1 MINIDNKQNNFI
13 IDIAKYFMNFLETD
27 FKKRSTPK
35 RTTNQLSKD
44 WLLVWLNLD
53 KYPNFK
59 DILLKNLNSWFQKEE
74 LIIKKWNYT
83 INIPS
88 NLSSLINLRIEEIK
102 QDDLNSFFDE
112 LIKNIIENKKIYK
125 EEYDKY
131 EEKSFEKIK
140 NDFLELFITPLIN
153 DLEKPLENLDLSN
166 EHTKF
171 ELEIEILEFIF
182 VNLETILKDVL
193 LNFFNKETELETIL
207 KEVLIL
213 ETIQQNIKD
222 FFNNFSIRDLFNDIY
237 EIYKNNSLIDKSEL
251 YFYFYEISFGNNKF
265 PLFYTNLW
273 VKFENDIVKIEL
285 DKKLYLNT
293 KWLDFIVQEYNR
305 LLNSTSTLN
314 WEFDRIFYINQIED
328 FNNLINSILIKI
340 QNFFSLK
347 WNLDILKSDIQRLIN
362 QNIWLSNKI
371 YLFLADKWDES
382 LINDYEEI
390 IAWDNLE
397 LLENFSE
404 LLESFIKENPKTFI
418 KEIEEEWDNYSIEQK
433 LIYQSPIPLNEEQKQ
448 VINALNRSDCKFLI
462 LEWPPWT
469 WKSHTITSIICKA
482 LLEEKS
488 VLVLSDKKEALDVVE
503 DKITHTLNKIRYN
516 QEDFQNPILRLWKT
530 WNKFWKIIQSQS
542 LSKIKEHAR
551 SFRKIKDNF
560 ENNKNNVIE
569 DLKSNLIENI
579 EHFKNTS
586 IKDIEFY
593 FLNLEKFKDID
604 FISWENVEEIEKNVF
619 ICKYISELSRNVK
632 NLTIKSFY
640 IDKDLINRISDIYS
654 SLIELENI
662 KENNN
667 YFLEFKNSKLNN
679 LSIDKFNFIN
689 NKIAK
694 IISLL
699 EINSELLFYKLLNSN
714 DLFIL
719 SEKIS
724 NIILKYKEIID
735 YININYSSDYG
746 IIRLV
751 NKNIDYE
758 KCKND
763 IDIFINSHFKLK
775 ESFLKTQNYINEEYD
790 LLLDILQKIY
800 DFNNFWYDIM
810 LLSNYKLFDYNEIE
824 ESIKKLDNIV
834 HAIKSKKSKIF
845 WFLLKKKFLEEK
857 FWEIKNIFYSFWLKN
872 IWNDLEKI
880 ENSITIINFIFK
892 LLKTDKYNI
901 LNFQYIFEIL
911 LWWDYIN
918 NTIKNKENKLL
929 DNEKKYN
936 INVFDIY
943 TKIQYIFKDWSEKIL
958 LNNNI
963 EYNFN
968 YIKNILSFIS
978 NEYVFKNLTFNF
990 SLWDEFALNNKLEKY
1005 INIYNEI
1012 NELFLYKNNNNL
1024 EIENLAFDKLNF
1036 LYDFI
1041 KYRENFY
1048 NLLANC
1054 NNFNNTLNINK
1065 YINLNYLFEKNNNI
1079 ENIWNI
1085 INDIK
1090 LLFQNEDNIKKANI
1104 FQNNFDGFCK
1114 RIDFDIK
1121 NNYINNI
1128 SSKLDNYS
1136 NDFINEYF
1144 SFKKIE
1150 FKILKDFNDLPD
1162 DIYWDYILGL
1172 EDIITAEMA
1181 NFIDE
1186 RLIDYVENN
1195 ANEVNTLK
1203 NIISNQLKFP
1213 KDLFLNLKKAFPCII
1228 AWIRDYANYI
1238 PLEKDL
1244 FDLIVIDEASQVSIA
1259 QALPAFIRWKQIVIL
1274 WDDKQFS
1281 NVKSWQAKKEINNEY
1296 KSRIKNTFSND
1307 YIAWEDTLWLLTKVD
1322 KNFDIKNSVLKFTK
1336 FIRNYELQLKKHFRW
1351 YPEIISYSN
1360 KYFYSNS
1367 LQCMKIRWQKI
1378 EDTIKFDFIQHDWLI
1393 DKSQN
1398 INELEA
1404 NFIIDKLQ
1412 EFKEKWIKQSVWI
1425 ISPHREQVS
1434 YLFSKVNSLKDRDYF
1449 FDNLELKIMT
1459 FDTCQWEERDYIFYS
1474 MVATDQ
1480 VDKLQWIFPKSLS
1493 YLDDEIEWTLKAQRL
1508 NVWFSRAKETIHFV
1522 LSKPIEDF
1530 KWEIKIALLHF
1541 QNELENWKK
1550 KIVWWTDI
1558 NSPMEEKIQH
1568 YFYETNFYKNNKD
1581 KINFIPQFPIWEY
1594 LKQLDK
1600 RYNHANYKVDFLL
1613 IFDKQ
1618 KIIIEYDW
1626 FKEHFNN
1633 LSQVDKYNYEYYMKE
1648 DDIYRQKVLE
1658 WYGYKFLRINIFN
1671 IWKAPIETLDNRLE
1685 ELTKK
1690 KIEKLSIVTD
1700 LHNQIDKLHNW
1711 DDRTCDNCLN
1721 IFSSN
1726 FFPYKT
1732 KNLCLNCYEK
1742 INKKT
1747 LHTFRNN
1754 LKN

>member
-1 MINIDNKQNNFI
+1 MDNLNKKQNNFI
-13 IDIAKYFMNFLETD
+13 IEVAKYFMNFLETD
-27 FKKRSTPK
+27 FKKRSIPK

-53 KYPNFK
+53 KYPTFK

-102 QDDLNSFFDE
+102 QDDLNSFFDKV
-112 LIKNIIENKKIYK
+112 IKNIIENKNIYK

-131 EEKSFEKIK
+131 EEKSLEEIK
-140 NDFLELFITPLIN
+140 NNFLDLFIIPLIN
-153 DLEKPLENLDLSN
+153 DLEKPLENLDLSDEN
-166 EHTKF
+166 TKF
-171 ELEIEILEFIF
+171 ELQIEILEFIF
-182 VNLETILKDVL
+182 VSLENILKDVL
-193 LNFFNKETELETIL
+193 LNFFNKEVNLETIL
-207 KEVLIL
+207 KEVFIL
-213 ETIQQNIKD
+213 ENIKQNITD
-222 FFNNFSIRDLFNDIY
+222 FFNNFSIRDLFSDIY

-305 LLNSTSTLN
+305 LLDSTSTLN
-314 WEFDRIFYINQIED
+314 WEFERIFYINQIED

-347 WNLDILKSDIQRLIN
+347 WNLDTSKSDIQRLIN

-371 YLFLADKWDES
+371 YFFLADKWDES

-390 IAWDNLE
+390 IAWENLE

-418 KEIEEEWDNYSIEQK
+418 KEIEEEWDNYTIEQK

-542 LSKIKEHAR
+542 LAKIKEHAR

-560 ENNKNNVIE
+560 ENIKNNVID

-579 EHFKNTS
+579 EHFKNIS
-586 IKDIEFY
+586 IKDIESY
-593 FLNLEKFKDID
+593 FSNLEKFKYIEFINNNQDLSFKDDFINIQNYLSEIKEKNKENINLNNISQEYLDSILELESILFNIQQNKENIKSLDDVKDYILSLSNEKSEFLNDVYEDLIKFKNFISNLWDYKNLLRNYDNSNYTLDLFFRDIKELEININLSKEALKYFENHNNKISILSNFIPNNDLELSNILDILKSYVAKIKDLKLPVIWYLLKQDKINEINREFKKKFNNLNLNKPQKEIDLILDIINLFEFIIEKLSKENGNTFD
-604 FISWENVEEIEKNVF
+604 FISILKILTKQDWKEIFNELHNIIDLQRNYEKYLNINIF
-619 ICKYISELSRNVK
+619 WNDYSEW
-632 NLTIKSFY
+632 LT
-640 IDKDLINRISDIYS
+640 LVINT
-654 SLIELENI
+654 N
-662 KENNN
+662 
-667 YFLEFKNSKLNN
+667 
-679 LSIDKFNFIN
+679 
-689 NKIAK
+689 
-694 IISLL
+694 
-699 EINSELLFYKLLNSN
+699 KLLNIACDFDINYILNN
-714 DLFIL
+714 D
-719 SEKIS
+719 
-724 NIILKYKEIID
+724 
-735 YININYSSDYG
+735 INI
-746 IIRLV
+746 
-751 NKNIDYE
+751 
-758 KCKND
+758 
-763 IDIFINSHFKLK
+763 
-775 ESFLKTQNYINEEYD
+775 
-790 LLLDILQKIY
+790 
-800 DFNNFWYDIM
+800 
-810 LLSNYKLFDYNEIE
+810 
-824 ESIKKLDNIV
+824 
-834 HAIKSKKSKIF
+834 
-845 WFLLKKKFLEEK
+845 
-857 FWEIKNIFYSFWLKN
+857 EIKNISELITNIKDLLNIKDKIDYLYNFYEDNS
-872 IWNDLEKI
+872 IISEKI
-880 ENSITIINFIFK
+880 E
-892 LLKTDKYNI
+892 
-901 LNFQYIFEIL
+901 
-911 LWWDYIN
+911 
-918 NTIKNKENKLL
+918 L
-929 DNEKKYN
+929 D
-936 INVFDIY
+936 
-943 TKIQYIFKDWSEKIL
+943 
-958 LNNNI
+958 LNNI
-963 EYNFN
+963 
-968 YIKNILSFIS
+968 
-978 NEYVFKNLTFNF
+978 T
-990 SLWDEFALNNKLEKY
+990 
-1005 INIYNEI
+1005 
-1012 NELFLYKNNNNL
+1012 
-1024 EIENLAFDKLNF
+1024 
-1036 LYDFI
+1036 
-1041 KYRENFY
+1041 
-1048 NLLANC
+1048 
-1054 NNFNNTLNINK
+1054 
-1065 YINLNYLFEKNNNI
+1065 
-1079 ENIWNI
+1079 
-1085 INDIK
+1085 
-1090 LLFQNEDNIKKANI
+1090 
-1104 FQNNFDGFCK
+1104 
-1114 RIDFDIK
+1114 
-1121 NNYINNI
+1121 
-1128 SSKLDNYS
+1128 SKLDNYT

-1144 SFKKIE
+1144 NFKKIE

-1162 DIYWDYILGL
+1162 DIYWDYIFQL
-1172 EDIITAEMA
+1172 EDTITAEMA

-1307 YIAWEDTLWLLTKVD
+1307 YIVWEDTLWLLTKVD

-1378 EDTIKFDFIQHDWLI
+1378 EDTIKFDFIEHDWLI

-1404 NFIIDKLQ
+1404 NFIIEKLQ
-1412 EFKEKWIKQSVWI
+1412 EFKENWIKNSVWI

-1434 YLFSKVNSLKDRDYF
+1434 YLFSKINSLKDRDYF
-1449 FDNLELKIMT
+1449 FNDLELKIMT

-1474 MVATDQ
+1474 MVATEQ

-1493 YLDDEIEWTLKAQRL
+1493 ELDDEVEWTLKAQRL

-1530 KWEIKIALLHF
+1530 KWEIKIALIHF
-1541 QNELENWKK
+1541 QNELETWKK

-1581 KINFIPQFPIWEY
+1581 KIEFIPQFPIWEY

-1648 DDIYRQKVLE
+1648 DDIYRQKILE

-1671 IWKAPIETLDNRLE
+1671 IWKDPIETLHFRLE

-1690 KIEKLSIVTD
+1690 KIEKLSIVSD

-1747 LHTFRNN
+1747 LHTFRQKFNVEKITNYNLNQVKEEDFIREDTIENIKKYLNDKKNKNLLISFYYRDKKFLEQHNN
-1754 LKN
+1754 YYFDDKYLYVKNWYSKFYIKYLIDKIRKVV

>member
-1 MINIDNKQNNFI
+1 MNKKQNNFI
-13 IDIAKYFMNFLETD
+13 IEVAKYFMNFLETD
-27 FKKRSTPK
+27 FKKRSIPK

-53 KYPNFK
+53 KYPTFK

-74 LIIKKWNYT
+74 LIIKKWSYT

-102 QDDLNSFFDE
+102 QDDLNSFFDKV
-112 LIKNIIENKKIYK
+112 IKNIIENKNIYK

-131 EEKSFEKIK
+131 EEKSLEEIK
-140 NDFLELFITPLIN
+140 NNFLDLFIIPLIN
-153 DLEKPLENLDLSN
+153 DLEKPLENLDLSDEN
-166 EHTKF
+166 TKF
-171 ELEIEILEFIF
+171 ELQIEILKFIF
-182 VNLETILKDVL
+182 VSLENILKDVL
-193 LNFFNKETELETIL
+193 LNFFNKEIDLETIL
-207 KEVLIL
+207 KEVFIL
-213 ETIQQNIKD
+213 ENIKQNITD
-222 FFNNFSIRDLFNDIY
+222 FFNNFSIRDLFSDIY

-305 LLNSTSTLN
+305 LLDSTSTLN
-314 WEFDRIFYINQIED
+314 WEFERIFYINQIED

-347 WNLDILKSDIQRLIN
+347 WSLDSSKSEIQRLVN

-371 YLFLADKWDES
+371 YFFLADKWDES

-390 IAWDNLE
+390 IAWENTE

-418 KEIEEEWDNYSIEQK
+418 KEIEEEWDNYTIEQK

-542 LSKIKEHAR
+542 LAKIKEHAR

-560 ENNKNNVIE
+560 ENSKNNVID

-579 EHFKNTS
+579 EHFKNIS
-586 IKDIEFY
+586 IKNIEFY
-593 FLNLEKFKDID
+593 FSNLEKFKDIEFINNNEDLYLKDDFIIIQNYLSEIREKNKENINLSNISQEYLDSILELESILFNIQQNKESIKSLDNVKDYILSLSNEKIEFLNHFYENLIKFKNFISNLWDYKNLLRNYNNNDYALDLFFNDIKKLENNINLSKEVLKYFENHNDKISILSNFIPNNDLELSEILDNLKSYVSEIKNLKFPVIWYWLKQDKINEINREYKKKFNNLNLTKPQKEIDLILDIINLFEFIIGKLSKENWNTFD
-604 FISWENVEEIEKNVF
+604 FISVLKILTKQDWEGIFNEIHN
-619 ICKYISELSRNVK
+619 
-632 NLTIKSFY
+632 
-640 IDKDLINRISDIYS
+640 
-654 SLIELENI
+654 LIESKSNYEKYLYVNI
-662 KENNN
+662 FWNDYNEW
-667 YFLEFKNSKLNN
+667 LTLV
-679 LSIDKFNFIN
+679 IN
-689 NKIAK
+689 TN
-694 IISLL
+694 
-699 EINSELLFYKLLNSN
+699 KLLNIVDDFDINYILNN
-714 DLFIL
+714 D
-719 SEKIS
+719 
-724 NIILKYKEIID
+724 
-735 YININYSSDYG
+735 INI
-746 IIRLV
+746 
-751 NKNIDYE
+751 
-758 KCKND
+758 
-763 IDIFINSHFKLK
+763 
-775 ESFLKTQNYINEEYD
+775 
-790 LLLDILQKIY
+790 
-800 DFNNFWYDIM
+800 
-810 LLSNYKLFDYNEIE
+810 
-824 ESIKKLDNIV
+824 
-834 HAIKSKKSKIF
+834 
-845 WFLLKKKFLEEK
+845 
-857 FWEIKNIFYSFWLKN
+857 EIKNISELIINIKDLLNIKDKIDYLYNFYEDNS
-872 IWNDLEKI
+872 IISEKI
-880 ENSITIINFIFK
+880 E
-892 LLKTDKYNI
+892 
-901 LNFQYIFEIL
+901 
-911 LWWDYIN
+911 
-918 NTIKNKENKLL
+918 L
-929 DNEKKYN
+929 D
-936 INVFDIY
+936 
-943 TKIQYIFKDWSEKIL
+943 
-958 LNNNI
+958 LNNI
-963 EYNFN
+963 
-968 YIKNILSFIS
+968 
-978 NEYVFKNLTFNF
+978 T
-990 SLWDEFALNNKLEKY
+990 
-1005 INIYNEI
+1005 
-1012 NELFLYKNNNNL
+1012 
-1024 EIENLAFDKLNF
+1024 
-1036 LYDFI
+1036 
-1041 KYRENFY
+1041 
-1048 NLLANC
+1048 
-1054 NNFNNTLNINK
+1054 
-1065 YINLNYLFEKNNNI
+1065 
-1079 ENIWNI
+1079 
-1085 INDIK
+1085 
-1090 LLFQNEDNIKKANI
+1090 
-1104 FQNNFDGFCK
+1104 
-1114 RIDFDIK
+1114 
-1121 NNYINNI
+1121 
-1128 SSKLDNYS
+1128 SKLDNYT

-1144 SFKKIE
+1144 NFKKIE

-1162 DIYWDYILGL
+1162 DIYWDYIFQL
-1172 EDIITAEMA
+1172 EDTITAEMA

-1307 YIAWEDTLWLLTKVD
+1307 YIDWEDTLWLLTKVD

-1378 EDTIKFDFIQHDWLI
+1378 EDTIKFDFIEHDWLI

-1404 NFIIDKLQ
+1404 NFIIEKLQ
-1412 EFKEKWIKQSVWI
+1412 EFKERWIKQTIWI

-1434 YLFSKVNSLKDRDYF
+1434 YLFSKINSLKDRDYF
-1449 FDNLELKIMT
+1449 FNDLELKIMT

-1474 MVATDQ
+1474 MVATEQ

-1493 YLDDEIEWTLKAQRL
+1493 ELDDEVEWTLKAQRL

-1530 KWEIKIALLHF
+1530 KWEIKIALIHF
-1541 QNELENWKK
+1541 QNELETWKK

-1581 KINFIPQFPIWEY
+1581 KIEFIPQFPIWEY

-1648 DDIYRQKVLE
+1648 DDIYRQKILE

-1671 IWKAPIETLDNRLE
+1671 IWKDPIETLHFRLE

-1690 KIEKLSIVTD
+1690 KIEKLSIVSD

-1742 INKKT
+1742 VNKKT
-1747 LHTFRNN
+1747 LHTFRSNLKKDNSNEYVENNITNSSDVCPYCNSKNIWSKWYRWDTKRLVCKNCTKSWSVPMNSYIESKIKISNTKNEEDFIREDSIENIKKYLNNNKNNN
-1754 LKN
+1754 LPVSFYYKDKNSMDQYYNYYFDDKYLYVKSWYSKFYIKYLIDKIRKVV

>member
-1 MINIDNKQNNFI
+1 MEKLNTKQNDFI
-13 IDIAKYFMNFLETD
+13 IEVAKYFMNFLETD
-27 FKKRSTPK
+27 FKKRSIPK
-35 RTTNQLSKD
+35 RTSNQTSKD

-59 DILLKNLNSWFQKEE
+59 DILLKNLNTWFQKEE
-74 LIIKKWNYT
+74 LIIKKWNFI

-88 NLSSLINLRIEEIK
+88 NLSTLINLKIEEIN
-102 QDDLNSFFDE
+102 QENLDIFFNE
-112 LIKNIIENKKIYK
+112 VVKKIIENKKIYK

-131 EEKSFEKIK
+131 EEESLEEIK
-140 NDFLELFITPLIN
+140 NNFLELFIVPLIN

-166 EHTKF
+166 ENTKF
-171 ELEIEILEFIF
+171 ELQIEILEFIF
-182 VNLETILKDVL
+182 VNIEIILKEIL
-193 LNFFNKETELETIL
+193 LNFFNKEENLKEIL
-207 KEVLIL
+207 KEVFIL
-213 ETIQQNIKD
+213 ENIKQNLIE
-222 FFNNFSIRDLFNDIY
+222 FFDNFSIRDLFYDIY
-237 EIYKNNSLIDKSEL
+237 EIYKNSSLIDKSEL

-273 VKFENDIVKIEL
+273 VKFDNDIVKIEL

-314 WEFDRIFYINQIED
+314 WEFERIFYINQIED

-347 WNLDILKSDIQRLIN
+347 WNLDTSKSDIQRLIN

-371 YLFLADKWDES
+371 YFFLADKWDES

-390 IAWDNLE
+390 IAWENLE

-404 LLESFIKENPKTFI
+404 LLESFIKENPKSFI
-418 KEIEEEWDNYSIEQK
+418 NEVDIEWDNYNIEQK

-542 LSKIKEHAR
+542 LAKIKEHAR
-551 SFRKIKDNF
+551 SFRKIKENF
-560 ENNKNNVIE
+560 ENNKNNIIE
-569 DLKSNLIENI
+569 DLKWNLIENI
-579 EHFKNTS
+579 EHFQNIS
-586 IKDIEFY
+586 LKDIEFY
-593 FLNLEKFKDID
+593 FSSLDKFRNID
-604 FISWENVEEIEKNVF
+604 FITNDEDLILREDFLNIKTYLEEI
-619 ICKYISELSRNVK
+619 R
-632 NLTIKSFY
+632 
-640 IDKDLINRISDIYS
+640 
-654 SLIELENI
+654 
-662 KENNN
+662 
-667 YFLEFKNSKLNN
+667 
-679 LSIDKFNFIN
+679 
-689 NKIAK
+689 
-694 IISLL
+694 
-699 EINSELLFYKLLNSN
+699 
-714 DLFIL
+714 
-719 SEKIS
+719 
-724 NIILKYKEIID
+724 
-735 YININYSSDYG
+735 G
-746 IIRLV
+746 
-751 NKNIDYE
+751 
-758 KCKND
+758 
-763 IDIFINSHFKLK
+763 
-775 ESFLKTQNYINEEYD
+775 
-790 LLLDILQKIY
+790 
-800 DFNNFWYDIM
+800 
-810 LLSNYKLFDYNEIE
+810 
-824 ESIKKLDNIV
+824 
-834 HAIKSKKSKIF
+834 
-845 WFLLKKKFLEEK
+845 
-857 FWEIKNIFYSFWLKN
+857 
-872 IWNDLEKI
+872 
-880 ENSITIINFIFK
+880 
-892 LLKTDKYNI
+892 
-901 LNFQYIFEIL
+901 
-911 LWWDYIN
+911 
-918 NTIKNKENKLL
+918 KNKENIDLNNVSQEYLDSMLELQDILL
-929 DNEKKYN
+929 QVQKNKRNIKTLEQVYDYILSLSNEKIDFLDKIYEDLIKY
-936 INVFDIY
+936 
-943 TKIQYIFKDWSEKIL
+943 
-958 LNNNI
+958 
-963 EYNFN
+963 
-968 YIKNILSFIS
+968 KNFIS
-978 NEYVFKNLTFNF
+978 NLLDYKVLLKNYDNNDYNLELFFNDIIRLK
-990 SLWDEFALNNKLEKY
+990 SNIYISEEALKYFENQNNKINFLSNFIPNNDLDLSSILESLKSY
-1005 INIYNEI
+1005 VNKIKDLKNPIFWYLLKQDKVNEI
-1012 NELFLYKNNNNL
+1012 NR
-1024 EIENLAFDKLNF
+1024 
-1036 LYDFI
+1036 DF
-1041 KYRENFY
+1041 KKK
-1048 NLLANC
+1048 
-1054 NNFNNTLNINK
+1054 FNNLNINK
-1065 YINLNYLFEKNNNI
+1065 PQNELDLILDIINLFEFIIEKISKENWNTFDFTSIIKILTKQDLKENILKDIQMILDSKGNYEKYLMLNIFWNDHYEWLNLVINTNNLSKIVDDFNINYILENELNSKIENVNNLIINIQDLLVLKEKINYLYDFFNNNS
-1079 ENIWNI
+1079 I
-1085 INDIK
+1085 ISNK
-1090 LLFQNEDNIKKANI
+1090 
-1104 FQNNFDGFCK
+1104 
-1114 RIDFDIK
+1114 IDLNLNKIT
-1121 NNYINNI
+1121 
-1128 SSKLDNYS
+1128 SKLDNYT
-1136 NDFINEYF
+1136 NDFIDEYF
-1144 SFKKIE
+1144 NFKKIE
-1150 FKILKDFNDLPD
+1150 YKIIKDFNNLPD
-1162 DIYWDYILGL
+1162 DIYWEYIWNL
-1172 EDIITAEMA
+1172 EDTITAEMA

-1259 QALPAFIRWKQIVIL
+1259 QALPAFIRWKQIIIL

-1281 NVKSWQAKKEINNEY
+1281 NVKSWLAKKEINYEY

-1307 YIAWEDTLWLLTKVD
+1307 YIVWEDTLWLLAKVD

-1378 EDTIKFDFIQHDWLI
+1378 EETIKFDLIEHDWLI
-1393 DKSQN
+1393 DKSKN

-1412 EFKEKWIKQSVWI
+1412 EIKEKWIKQSVWI

-1434 YLFSKVNSLKDRDYF
+1434 YLFSKINSLKDRDYF
-1449 FDNLELKIMT
+1449 FDDLELKIMT

-1480 VDKLQWIFPKSLS
+1480 VDKLQWIFPKSLTQ
-1493 YLDDEIEWTLKAQRL
+1493 LEDEIEWTLKAQRL

-1581 KINFIPQFPIWEY
+1581 KIEFIPQFPIWEY

-1600 RYNHANYKVDFLL
+1600 TYNHASYKVDFLL

-1626 FKEHFNN
+1626 FKEHFSN

-1648 DDIYRQKVLE
+1648 DDIYRQKILE
-1658 WYGYKFLRINIFN
+1658 WYWYKFLRINIFN
-1671 IWKAPIETLDNRLE
+1671 IWKEPIETLNNRLE

-1690 KIEKLSIVTD
+1690 KIEKLSIVSD

-1742 INKKT
+1742 VNKKI

-1754 LKN
+1754 LKNTNSNEYVENNITNSSDVCPYCNSKNIWSKWYRWGTKRLVCRNCSKSWSVPITAYIKKPENKISYTKNEEDFIREDSLEDIKKYLNNKKNNNLPVSFYYKNKNSIDEYNNYYFDDRYLYVKSWYSKFYIKYLIDKIRKVV